1 MTQYLLFLGD
11 YLTFNGDRLKIG
23 VGVPP
28 KPPLTIAKTV
38 YLEGI
43 ASA

>member
-28 KPPLTIAKTV
+28 KPPLTIALDPGRKT
-38 YLEGI
+38 I
-43 ASA
+43 T